1 VPSRRVVYLC
11 PSYGTYWVQIF
22 DSFNNRMGKDFTV
35 VTQSIQDVVNAKIAQ
50 GLGDFQR
57 KVVAGGR
64 ISISGRNSDKG
75 RGTPFGLNIAP
86 ALPWALLRIR
96 PQVVIANN
104 FGLWSL
110 AAIVMGYPTVLFW
123 EGTNH
128 TERTVRPWRI
138 RLRRWMAQKA
148 CAFVV
153 NGSAAMK
160 YLCDELYVPKTKI
173 FVGSLCSDPPPKDFS
188 FEKCRDKAV
197 GRQPEFLFV
206 GRLVHGK
213 GVDHLL
219 RAAALQLETQIDS
232 SNFTVTIVGE
242 GPQRQELE
250 KLVDTLGIGH
260 VTRFVGAVH
269 PNEIWKYYYEADV
282 FVLPTLQDNWPLVVL
297 EAMSVG
303 LPILLSR
310 FAGSLP
316 DLILEGKNGYG
327 FTPSDHSYLASLM
340 TKYINN
346 PDLIVEHGRMSLT
359 ISEKYDANRSV
370 DAFLQ
375 ATSLAMRERDY
386 RTPAVRK

>member
-1 VPSRRVVYLC
+1 MPNGRVVYLC

-22 DSFNNRMGKDFTV
+22 DSFNKRIGKDFTV
-35 VTQSIQDVVNAKIAQ
+35 VTQSMQDVVNAKLAQ

-57 KVVAGGR
+57 KIVAGGR

-86 ALPWALLRIR
+86 TLPWALLRIR

-128 TERTVRPWRI
+128 TERTVRPWRM
-138 RLRRWMAQKA
+138 RLRHWMAQKA
-148 CAFVV
+148 RAFVV
-153 NGSAAMK
+153 NGSAAMN
-160 YLCDELYVPKTKI
+160 YLCDELHVPRKRV
-173 FVGSLCSDPPPKDFS
+173 FVGSLCADPPPIDFS
-188 FEKCRDKAV
+188 FEKCRDMSPVSQTA
-197 GRQPEFLFV
+197 FLFV
-206 GRLVHGK
+206 GRLVRGK

-219 RAAALQLETQIDS
+219 QASALQLETATDS
-232 SNFTVTIVGE
+232 SNFTVTIVGD
-242 GPQRQELE
+242 GPQKEELE
-250 KLVDTLGIGH
+250 KLADNLGIDH
-260 VTRFVGAVH
+260 LTRFVGAVH
-269 PNEIWKYYYEADV
+269 PNEIWEYYYEADV

-316 DLILEGKNGYG
+316 DLILEGRNGHG

-340 TKYINN
+340 SDYINN
-346 PDLIVEHGRMSLT
+346 PDSVVEHGRMSLK
-359 ISEKYDANRSV
+359 ISERYNANRSV
-370 DAFLQ
+370 EAFMQ
-375 ATSLAMRERDY
+375 AASLAMREDEHI
-386 RTPAVRK
+386 TPVERR